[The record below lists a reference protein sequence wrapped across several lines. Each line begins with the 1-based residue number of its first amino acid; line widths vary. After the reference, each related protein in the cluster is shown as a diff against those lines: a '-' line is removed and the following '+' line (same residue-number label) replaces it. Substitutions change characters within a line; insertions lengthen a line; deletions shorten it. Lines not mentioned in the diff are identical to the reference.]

1 MAAKAMAA
9 TNGAAYSAHPLDVI
23 ESVGNI
29 IEPTEAAAP
38 ERFTELDRDEIE
50 KLAYSYWVAR
60 GQQHGAHEED
70 WLRAERE
77 LRIRR

>member
-1 MAAKAMAA
+1 MAAA
-9 TNGAAYSAHPLDVI
+9 NGAGYSAHPVDVI

-29 IEPTEAAAP
+29 TEPTEATASHKLS
-38 ERFTELDRDEIE
+38 ELDRDEIE

-60 GQQHGAHEED
+60 GQQHGAHEDD

-77 LRIRR
+77 IRMRR